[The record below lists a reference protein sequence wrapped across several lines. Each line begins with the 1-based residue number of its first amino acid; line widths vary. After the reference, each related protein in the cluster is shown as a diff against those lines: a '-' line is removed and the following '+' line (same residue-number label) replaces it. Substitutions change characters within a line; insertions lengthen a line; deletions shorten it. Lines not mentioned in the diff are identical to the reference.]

1 MVLLSVFYLYVIFF
15 ISLVFSF
22 RFINS
27 LSIALILVTS
37 IAWNK
42 IETGRFYNPNIKNT
56 FLIAC
61 SMFYL
66 LQIAGML
73 YTRNQ
78 QQGLN
83 DMRLKS
89 SLVAIPVA
97 LCCSDYISGQTRQKL
112 LRIFS
117 AILLI
122 ASLYCLF
129 TAIKNFT
136 NSHDVS
142 VFFYHSLVKPLS
154 QHAIQFSIITFIIL
168 VSLFENLKK
177 HEFYFTK
184 IIDVLLIVIFS
195 LFIFLLSSKLVIS
208 FYLLYLIYFFLF
220 AIKVRDNRSLM
231 VVGIVIMCI
240 SSGSLVVFTH
250 NPISKRFAEV
260 LKGDLYL
267 IAQQKFTPGDRFN
280 GLQFRLLQWRF
291 VGEILNEK
299 RAWLAGV
306 SPGDAQSYLDQKYIS
321 EDMYTGTPERGD
333 KGFLGYNTHNQFL
346 EALLQSGVIG
356 VLLFLTICV
365 ALVRM
370 AWKRKSTPL
379 SFITILLLA
388 YTFSESVLESQ
399 FSLVIFLF
407 FPLFFY
413 LNKNA
418 KESAADS

>member
-1 MVLLSVFYLYVIFF
+1 MNNNSQRGQVVLLSVFYLYVIFF

-136 NSHDVS
+136 NSHD
-142 VFFYHSLVKPLS
+142 
-154 QHAIQFSIITFIIL
+154 
-168 VSLFENLKK
+168 
-177 HEFYFTK
+177 
-184 IIDVLLIVIFS
+184 
-195 LFIFLLSSKLVIS
+195 
-208 FYLLYLIYFFLF
+208 
-220 AIKVRDNRSLM
+220 R
-231 VVGIVIMCI
+231 
-240 SSGSLVVFTH
+240 
-250 NPISKRFAEV
+250 
-260 LKGDLYL
+260 
-267 IAQQKFTPGDRFN
+267 
-280 GLQFRLLQWRF
+280 
-291 VGEILNEK
+291 
-299 RAWLAGV
+299 
-306 SPGDAQSYLDQKYIS
+306 
-321 EDMYTGTPERGD
+321 
-333 KGFLGYNTHNQFL
+333 
-346 EALLQSGVIG
+346 
-356 VLLFLTICV
+356 
-365 ALVRM
+365 
-370 AWKRKSTPL
+370 
-379 SFITILLLA
+379 
-388 YTFSESVLESQ
+388 
-399 FSLVIFLF
+399 
-407 FPLFFY
+407 
-413 LNKNA
+413 
-418 KESAADS
+418 